1 MPRRRDA
8 ADRAEASTVVRA
20 FAAREAE
27 TTAASARLERKILEE
42 LIYERVRVAVDMCRL
57 MEFELDLASS
67 IERALSACAESP
79 SERSDLTLDFIQRA
93 WERVTE
99 EVLGQLAEGEV
110 CLADAFAAGDR
121 VGDDAPA

>member
-1 MPRRRDA
+1 MPRRRDV
-8 ADRAEASTVVRA
+8 ADRAEASAVARA
-20 FAAREAE
+20 FAARQSE

-79 SERSDLTLDFIQRA
+79 IMRVLFLTHGKHFIVTSDPVGFA
-93 WERVTE
+93 W
-99 EVLGQLAEGEV
+99 
-110 CLADAFAAGDR
+110 
-121 VGDDAPA
+121 

>member
-1 MPRRRDA
+1 MPRRRDV
-8 ADRAEASTVVRA
+8 ADRAEASVVARA
-20 FAAREAE
+20 FAARQSE

-57 MEFELDLASS
+57 MEFELDLSSS
-67 IERALSACAESP
+67 IERALSTCAESA
-79 SERSDLTLDFIQRA
+79 SERSDLTLDFLQRA

-99 EVLGQLAEGEV
+99 EVLGSLAEGEV
-110 CLADAFAAGDR
+110 CLADVFAAEDP